1 MSSPLSKNIA
11 RLIRETGPMPISHF
25 MAMALGHPKHGY
37 YMTRDPLGAAG
48 DFTTAPEISQM
59 FGELI
64 GLWIAETW
72 IAQGSPSKIV
82 LAELGPGRGTLM
94 ADALR
99 ALRSV
104 PGLLPA
110 LDLHFVETS
119 PVLAAI
125 QKQNVPN
132 ATWHDR
138 FDTLPEG
145 PLYLIANEFFDA
157 LPIRQFVRTKQGWC
171 ERYVMLT
178 EDSTEEEPRFEPA
191 IVPVPQA
198 SNDILAAGQRNA
210 PIGSLAEVS
219 PASAAFAE
227 DIASRIAK
235 HGGAALIID
244 YGHPKSAAGETLQ
257 ALRKHEF
264 VSVFENPGEADL
276 TAHVDFEALAVAAK
290 TGGAAVYGP
299 IEQGTFLRALGISE
313 RAERLKAKATP
324 EQARD
329 IDSAEHRL
337 TSREEMGSLFKVLA
351 LTPKDAPAPAGFEV

>member
-1 MSSPLSKNIA
+1 MSDLAKHIA
-11 RLIRETGPMPISHF
+11 RLIKETGPMPVSHY
-25 MAMALGHPKHGY
+25 MALALGHPKHGY

-48 DFTTAPEISQM
+48 DFTTSPEISQM
-59 FGELI
+59 FGELV

-72 IAQGSPSKIV
+72 IAQGSPSPFI

-138 FDTLPEG
+138 FDTLPQG
-145 PLYLIANEFFDA
+145 PIYIIANEFFDA
-157 LPIRQFVRTKQGWC
+157 LPIRQFVRMEQGWC
-171 ERYVMLT
+171 ERYVMLS
-178 EDSTEEEPRFEPA
+178 EDSNDDEPAFEPA
-191 IVPVPQA
+191 IMPVPQA
-198 SNDILAAGQRNA
+198 SDDMLAPAQRDA
-210 PIGSLAEVS
+210 PVGSLAEVS
-219 PASAAFAE
+219 PASVAFTD
-227 DIASRIAK
+227 DIARRIAQ

-244 YGHPKSAAGETLQ
+244 YGHVKSAVGDTLQ
-257 ALRKHEF
+257 ALRAHQF
-264 VSVFENPGEADL
+264 VDAFEHPGEADL
-276 TAHVDFEALAVAAK
+276 TAHVDFKALALAAK
-290 TGGAAVYGP
+290 AAGIQANGP

-313 RAERLKAKATP
+313 RAETLKVKATP
-324 EQARD
+324 DQARD
-329 IDSAEHRL
+329 IDVAERRL

-351 LTPKDAPAPAGFEV
+351 LTPIGAPRPAGFEI

>member
-1 MSSPLSKNIA
+1 MSVLSKHIA
-11 RLIRETGPMPISHF
+11 RLIKETGPMPVSHF
-25 MAMALGHPKHGY
+25 MALALGHPKHGY

-72 IAQGSPSKIV
+72 MAQGSPTKFV

-99 ALRSV
+99 ALRAV

-145 PLYLIANEFFDA
+145 PLYVIANEFFDA

-171 ERYVMLT
+171 ERYVMLSESST
-178 EDSTEEEPRFEPA
+178 EDEPRFEPA
-191 IVPVPQA
+191 IMPVPQA

-227 DIASRIAK
+227 DIALRISK

-244 YGHPKSAAGETLQ
+244 YGHTKSAAGETLQ
-257 ALRKHEF
+257 ALRAHEF
-264 VSVFENPGEADL
+264 VNVFENPGEADL
-276 TAHVDFEALAVAAK
+276 TAHVDFEALAIAAKAGGVAAH
-290 TGGAAVYGP
+290 GP
-299 IEQGTFLRALGISE
+299 IEQGTFLRALGIDE
-313 RAERLKAKATP
+313 RATTLKAKATP
-324 EQARD
+324 DQTRD
-329 IDSAEHRL
+329 IDSAEQRL

-351 LTPKDAPAPAGFEV
+351 LTPLGAPTPAGFEV

>member
-1 MSSPLSKNIA
+1 MSPLSKNIA
-11 RLIRETGPMPISHF
+11 RLIKETGPMPISHF
-25 MAMALGHPKHGY
+25 MALALGHPKHGY

-59 FGELI
+59 FGELV

-72 IAQGSPSKIV
+72 IAQGSPTKFV

-138 FDTLPEG
+138 FDTLPQG
-145 PLYLIANEFFDA
+145 PLYVIANEFFDA

-171 ERYVMLT
+171 ERYVMLNENST
-178 EDSTEEEPRFEPA
+178 EDEPRFEPA
-191 IVPVPQA
+191 IMPVPHA
-198 SNDILAAGQRNA
+198 SNDILAPNQRNA
-210 PIGSLAEVS
+210 PLGSLAEVS
-219 PASAAFAE
+219 PASAAFVE
-227 DIASRIAK
+227 DIALRIAT
-235 HGGAALIID
+235 HGGTALIID

-257 ALRKHEF
+257 ALRAHEF
-264 VSVFENPGEADL
+264 VNVFENPGEADL
-276 TAHVDFEALAVAAK
+276 TAHVDFEALTIAAK
-290 TGGAAVYGP
+290 AGNVAVYGP
-299 IEQGTFLRALGISE
+299 IEQGTFLRALGIGE
-313 RAERLKAKATP
+313 RAERLKTNATP
-324 EQARD
+324 DQARD
-329 IDSAEHRL
+329 IDSAEQRL
-337 TSREEMGSLFKVLA
+337 TSAEEMGSLFKVLA
-351 LTPKDAPAPAGFEV
+351 LTPNGAPAPAGFEV